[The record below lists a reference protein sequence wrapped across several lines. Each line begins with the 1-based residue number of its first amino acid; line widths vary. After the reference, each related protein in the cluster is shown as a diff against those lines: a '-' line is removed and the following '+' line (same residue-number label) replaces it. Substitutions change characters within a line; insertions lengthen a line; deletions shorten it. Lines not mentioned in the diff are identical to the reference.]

1 MCIIYKLIL
10 QLQSKHVKILKK
22 TKNKKHA
29 QTKLANLKGKKKKRK
44 DGSSLNQNYYS

>member
-29 QTKLANLKGKKKKRK
+29 QTKLANLKEKKKSKRK
-44 DGSSLNQNYYS
+44 MVAH